1 MRECCFKIEMGNDTS
16 LPLQQETMTI
26 TSHVTSASDVYDEA
40 NEPSVLL
47 STIEECFVYNKI
59 PPRPSAAGWRAQDW
73 PGGLDNPWKIG
84 TLRITGRASELFLCV
99 WLKNAGDKTKVAPGA
114 ALDATTL
121 PAAQGHLLL
130 LQCRVPLF
138 DERGLT
144 FWLEAVLDS
153 SRYFVLRLEKG
164 AAVQL
169 VGLGFRERNAA
180 FELKDSIHN
189 YVSQIKRQS
198 RDNVLNEMNYGENFQ
213 ASGQVS
219 GSQASGQVSG
229 SQVSGSQVS
238 GSQASGFQASSSQ
251 ANSSQGKGLQIETIS
266 SSTSTSP
273 IARSLA
279 ALPRAP
285 LLRPPGEKGAVLL
298 KAEERGPGLKTEK
311 NEKEVEVDEFGDFES
326 ATE

>member
-1 MRECCFKIEMGNDTS
+1 MIRILLDIFFLRRVGNTGRRPNYRQYTGKEMGNDTS

-47 STIEECFVYNKI
+47 STIEECFVYKI

-99 WLKNAGDKTKVAPGA
+99 WLKNAGDKTKVPPGA

-144 FWLEAVLDS
+144 FWIEAVLDS

-169 VGLGFRERNAA
+169 VGIGFRERNAA

-198 RDNVLNEMNYGENFQ
+198 RDNVLNEMNSGDIFQ
-213 ASGQVS
+213 ASGP
-219 GSQASGQVSG
+219 ASG
-229 SQVSGSQVS
+229 
-238 GSQASGFQASSSQ
+238 SQ
-251 ANSSQGKGLQIETIS
+251 ANSSQGKIETIS

-285 LLRPPGEKGAVLL
+285 LLRPPGEKGTVLP

>member
-1 MRECCFKIEMGNDTS
+1 MGKQFEMGNDTS

-169 VGLGFRERNAA
+169 VGIGFRERNAA

-198 RDNVLNEMNYGENFQ
+198 QDNVLNEINYGENFQ
-213 ASGQVS
+213 ASGP
-219 GSQASGQVSG
+219 ASG
-229 SQVSGSQVS
+229 
-238 GSQASGFQASSSQ
+238 SQ
-251 ANSSQGKGLQIETIS
+251 ANSSQGKIETIS

-285 LLRPPGEKGAVLL
+285 LLRPPGEKGTVLP

>member
-1 MRECCFKIEMGNDTS
+1 MGNDTS
-16 LPLQQETMTI
+16 LPLQQETMTNHE
-26 TSHVTSASDVYDEA
+26 TNVTGASDVYDES

-47 STIEECFVYNKI
+47 STIEECFVYNKV
-59 PPRPSAAGWRAQDW
+59 PPRPSADGWRAQDW
-73 PGGLDNPWKIG
+73 PGGLDNPWKTG
-84 TLRITGRASELFLCV
+84 CLRITGRASELFLCV
-99 WLKNAGDKTKVAPGA
+99 WLKNAGDKTKVPAGA

-138 DERGLT
+138 DERGWT
-144 FWLEAVLDS
+144 FWIEAVLDS

-164 AAVQL
+164 TAVQL
-169 VGLGFRERNAA
+169 CGIGFRERNAA

-198 RDNVLNEMNYGENFQ
+198 RDNVLNEMNSGDIFQ
-213 ASGQVS
+213 ANGQAS
-219 GSQASGQVSG
+219 GSQASGSQASGSQANSSQASG
-229 SQVSGSQVS
+229 SQVSG
-238 GSQASGFQASSSQ
+238 SQ
-251 ANSSQGKGLQIETIS
+251 ANSSQGKGLQIETIAS
-266 SSTSTSP
+266 SAITSP

-285 LLRPPGEKGAVLL
+285 LLRPPGEKGTVQP
-298 KAEERGPGLKTEK
+298 KAEEHGPGLKTEK
-311 NEKEVEVDEFGDFES
+311 KEEEKVEVDEFGDFES